1 MQQNFIHKSLAICYN
16 QSFPVKHRF
25 GENKMSE
32 VFDERK
38 KRLFTLLKEKSLGF
52 GEVVL
57 SSGEVSNYY
66 FDAKMVTLTA
76 EGAYL
81 VGSIILDIIKDLD
94 VDAVGGLTMGAD
106 PIVGSVT
113 ALSYGTDMPVKAFI
127 VRKEPK
133 KHGKKKWIEGPLVEG
148 DKVLV
153 VDDVVTTGDSIVN
166 AIKRIEEYGCKVVK
180 VISLVDRF
188 EGGYENLKE
197 NGYTLES
204 LFTAEDFGVK
214 KGVYSQSSKG

>member
-1 MQQNFIHKSLAICYN
+1 M
-16 QSFPVKHRF
+16 PTV
-25 GENKMSE
+25 
-32 VFDERK
+32 DEKK
-38 KRLFTLLKEKSLGF
+38 KRLFTLFKESSLGF

-94 VDAVGGLTMGAD
+94 VDAIGGLTMGAD
-106 PIVGSVT
+106 PIAGSVA
-113 ALSYGTDMPVKAFI
+113 ALSYETDEPLKAFI

-148 DKVLV
+148 DKVII
-153 VDDVVTTGDSIVN
+153 VDDVVTTGDSIVK
-166 AIKRIEEYGCKVVK
+166 AIKSIEDYGCEVVK
-180 VISLVDRF
+180 VISLVDRL
-188 EGGYENLKE
+188 EGGYRNLEKH
-197 NGYTLES
+197 GHTLES
-204 LFTAEDFGVK
+204 LFTAEDFEVK
-214 KGVYSQSSKG
+214 KVVYSQSSTG